1 MKIKTNELTGTTLAT
16 PAQEGW
22 CKDCNPDNCSGCGA
36 AMKKEFDEDYYIQTL
51 NSLIKKYYIPDCSL
65 EFIEDVV
72 RNFDIEPLHQ
82 RYKLTEPENLDAY
95 IMGALLM
102 DVLRK
107 HAIKCAEEYIK

>member
-1 MKIKTNELTGTTLAT
+1 
-16 PAQEGW
+16 
-22 CKDCNPDNCSGCGA
+22 
-36 AMKKEFDEDYYIQTL
+36 MKKEFDMDYYIQTL

-82 RYKLTEPENLDAY
+82 RHKFTEPENLNAY

-107 HAIKCAEEYIK
+107 HAIKCAEEDI

>member
-1 MKIKTNELTGTTLAT
+1 
-16 PAQEGW
+16 
-22 CKDCNPDNCSGCGA
+22 
-36 AMKKEFDEDYYIQTL
+36 MKKEFDEDYYIQTL

-65 EFIEDVV
+65 EFIEGVV

-82 RYKLTEPENLDAY
+82 RYKLTEPENLSAY

-107 HAIKCAEEYIK
+107 HAIKCAEEDII

>member
-1 MKIKTNELTGTTLAT
+1 
-16 PAQEGW
+16 
-22 CKDCNPDNCSGCGA
+22 
-36 AMKKEFDEDYYIQTL
+36 MKKEFDVDYYIQTL

-82 RYKLTEPENLDAY
+82 LYKFTEPENLNAY

-107 HAIKCAEEYIK
+107 HAIKCAEEDII